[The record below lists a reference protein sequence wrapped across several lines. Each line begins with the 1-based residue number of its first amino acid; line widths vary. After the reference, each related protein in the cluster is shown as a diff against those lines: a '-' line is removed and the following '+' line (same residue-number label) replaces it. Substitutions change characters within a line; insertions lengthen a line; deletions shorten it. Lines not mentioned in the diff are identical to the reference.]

1 VDRKVLRKRHKPY
14 ANRWQQLKNPIMK
27 RTLYIKIL
35 SLVIVSSLFFSCQ
48 LNQNKTKQT
57 EKVLEA
63 QKENTWNAEEQ
74 ELISLVEKLLFA
86 AGNSDYQTLESIV
99 SNKANMGI
107 AIVRDGVSKNSVIT
121 IGEFFET
128 EKNRDGK
135 RKPYY
140 EPVNEYKILINK
152 GQIAFVW
159 ADATLHSYGVPRT
172 NNIDNFTLIKED
184 GKWKFINISFT
195 NTQLPEELKKFD
207 IEVFAKSYAQV
218 WCSQRPNFVS
228 YFFAEDGVLQIND
241 GSPAKG
247 TEAITN
253 VAKSFMETF
262 PDMVVSMDSLT
273 TNKDKT
279 KFHWTLTGTNNGPD
293 GTGNKVSINGFEEW
307 TINEEGLIQESKGYF
322 DNKEYERQLK
332 FGIVKK

>member
-1 VDRKVLRKRHKPY
+1 MDTNHKKH
-14 ANRWQQLKNPIMK
+14 WQQLKNPIMK
-27 RTLYIKIL
+27 RTLSIIIL

-48 LNQNKTKQT
+48 SNPNKTELT
-57 EKVLEA
+57 EKVIEEVKTLNPEE
-63 QKENTWNAEEQ
+63 KELKA
-74 ELISLVEKLLFA
+74 LVEKLLFA
-86 AGNSDYQTLESIV
+86 VGNSNWQALDSIV
-99 SNKANMGI
+99 SNKANLAS

-121 IGEFFET
+121 IESQKKRE
-128 EKNRDGK
+128 
-135 RKPYY
+135 RKPFY

-159 ADATLHSYGVPRT
+159 ADATLHKYGVPRT

-184 GKWKFINISFT
+184 GEWKFINISFT
-195 NTQLPEELKKFD
+195 NTRLSEELQKFD
-207 IEVFAKSYAQV
+207 LEIFAKSYAQV

-241 GSPAKG
+241 GIPAEG
-247 TEAITN
+247 TEAITK
-253 VAKSFMETF
+253 VAKSFMEAF

-293 GTGNKVSINGFEEW
+293 GNGNKVSINGFEEW

-332 FGIVKK
+332 YGRDKK